1 MIKII
6 NYFFGFIIFI
16 IAFVTIRLSNQF
28 RSKYK
33 FIEISINQCLLNNN
47 QISKQLINSVI
58 IIEDIRFFTH
68 FGVDFYSI
76 VRSIRNFYIKGRLE
90 GASTIP
96 QQLLRTISNDRELSL
111 KRKIIEILISTL
123 ISKKFTKNE
132 ILMAYFETY
141 NFNNCIGI
149 SNLCKIELY
158 DLNNLTDYE
167 NTQLAARFK
176 HPSINKRNYLKYLKR
191 VRIIEIRN

>member
-6 NYFFGFIIFI
+6 NLFFGYITFI
-16 IAFVTIRLSNQF
+16 IAFVTIRLSNQL
-28 RSKYK
+28 RNKYK
-33 FIEISINQCLLNNN
+33 FIEISIHQSLLNNN
-47 QISKQLINSVI
+47 QISRQLINSVI
-58 IIEDIRFFTH
+58 NIEDIRFFTH

-76 VRSIRNFYIKGRLE
+76 VRSIKNLLIKGRIE
-90 GASTIP
+90 GASTIS

-132 ILMAYFETY
+132 ILIAYFETY

-149 SNLCKIELY
+149 DRKS
-158 DLNNLTDYE
+158 
-167 NTQLAARFK
+167 
-176 HPSINKRNYLKYLKR
+176 
-191 VRIIEIRN
+191 VV